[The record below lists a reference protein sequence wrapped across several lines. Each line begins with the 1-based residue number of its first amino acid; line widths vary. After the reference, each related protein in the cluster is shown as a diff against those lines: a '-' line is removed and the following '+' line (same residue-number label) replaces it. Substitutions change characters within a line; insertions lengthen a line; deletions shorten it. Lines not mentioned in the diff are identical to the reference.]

1 MLLFFL
7 TEMSR
12 FRCVIKPTLLSLC
25 CSAASV
31 FKASSKSNKSYGQ
44 IIYFSVCVFKKI
56 FQIHVGLKISVA
68 LTVNSEFIPQTKS
81 CWTITSE
88 NVNARDFCTFYH
100 FCAGKMLGILIDRYV
115 GDYFITFN
123 FLVGAHPD
131 PSIVCS
137 RNKLKGKES
146 ILLSF

>member
-1 MLLFFL
+1 
-7 TEMSR
+7 MSR
-12 FRCVIKPTLLSLC
+12 CRCVIKPTLLSLC

-44 IIYFSVCVFKKI
+44 IIYFFCQCAFRKI

-81 CWTITSE
+81 YRTITSK

-100 FCAGKMLGILIDRYV
+100 FCVGILIDRYV

-137 RNKLKGKES
+137 RNKLKDKES